1 MIYVLDTNAV
11 SDFLKKQPTVTNSI
25 IKAQRQQERI
35 IITPPVHYEIMRGL
49 VRHRATTQLTRL
61 NTQILP
67 LFEWGEITDADWAQA
82 AELWASAVRRG
93 KQLSDVDL
101 LLAAVTQRLEATLVS
116 SDADFDALPIQRVNW
131 REEQP
136 S

>member
-1 MIYVLDTNAV
+1 LIYVLDTNAV

-67 LFEWGEITDADWAQA
+67 LFEWGEITDADWVQA
-82 AELWASAVRRG
+82 AEL
-93 KQLSDVDL
+93 
-101 LLAAVTQRLEATLVS
+101 
-116 SDADFDALPIQRVNW
+116 
-131 REEQP
+131 
-136 S
+136 

>member
-11 SDFLKKQPTVTNSI
+11 SDFLKKQPTVTNAI

-35 IITPPVHYEIMRGL
+35 IITQPVHYEIIRGL
-49 VRHRATTQLTRL
+49 VRHHATAQLIRL

-67 LFEWGEITDADWAQA
+67 LFEWGEITDTDWIQA
-82 AELWASAVRRG
+82 AQLWADAVSRG

-101 LLAAVTQRLEATLVS
+101 LITAITQRLAATLVS
-116 SDADFDALPIQRVNW
+116 SDTDFDALPIQRVNW
-131 REEQP
+131 REAQP